1 MIKERYVSLEVA
13 KLLKDKG
20 FNEECT
26 KLYNINN
33 GLVFEVDEI
42 HNSELSE
49 FSDLITRPTQ
59 AMACDWV
66 EETFN
71 IAIVLDLTILGY
83 EPVFLNGH
91 KDPNIASTALLTGND
106 YIPMPVFL
114 NGHKD
119 PNIAS
124 NDVNQKDDMTVGDNS
139 DGSWSSKELAYNEAL
154 KYVLTNLI

>member
-1 MIKERYVSLEVA
+1 MIKERYVSFEVA
-13 KLLKDKG
+13 TLLRNKG
-20 FNEECT
+20 FNEPCRGVYEE
-26 KLYNINN
+26 KVLRINT
-33 GLVFEVDEI
+33 LCDWL
-42 HNSELSE
+42 NSDFSE
-49 FSDLITRPTQ
+49 YVAAPTQ
-59 AMACDWV
+59 TMACDWI

-83 EPVFLNGH
+83 E
-91 KDPNIASTALLTGND
+91 
-106 YIPMPVFL
+106 PVFL

-154 KYVLTNLI
+154 LSISFP

>member
-1 MIKERYVSLEVA
+1 MIKERYVNFEVA
-13 KLLKDKG
+13 MLLRDKG
-20 FNEECT
+20 FDEECT

-33 GLVFEVDEI
+33 GKVFEVDEI

-91 KDPNIASTALLTGND
+91 KDPNIAS
-106 YIPMPVFL
+106 
-114 NGHKD
+114 
-119 PNIAS
+119 

-139 DGSWSSKELAYNEAL
+139 DGSWRSKEHAYNESL
-154 KYVLTNLI
+154 QYLFTTFM